1 MNLLSEFPN
10 ITVYDKPALVNFD
23 DKRVLFNGWGYNP
36 LEQEDA
42 DVLFTHIEINTFT
55 VNDEDSV
62 RRLRALGIDIV
73 IGNFPDMVKR
83 VLAE

>member
-1 MNLLSEFPN
+1 MNSVG
-10 ITVYDKPALVNFD
+10 TVSYGVYCWIIYSKNSRWQAMSSII
-23 DKRVLFNGWGYNP
+23 
-36 LEQEDA
+36 
-42 DVLFTHIEINTFT
+42 IEIYLGIIS
-55 VNDEDSV
+55 NDEDSV